1 MNKVGIY
8 YAYWTHEWAVDFVP
22 FVARVKKLGFDVLE
36 VNAGT
41 VADMSREDR
50 RLLRETAAGEGIELT
65 YCIGLPAHYD
75 IASTDA
81 AVRRVGVSYLQK
93 MAVSIGEMHGKMLGG
108 IIYGAWPGKLPLNVP
123 DRRPLVD
130 HSVAAMKQAIK
141 SAEDHGVTFCVE
153 VVNRFEHFV
162 MNTATEALGYVNR
175 VDSAACQ
182 ILLDTF
188 HMNIEEDGF
197 EQAIRTAGKRLRHF
211 HIGETNRRAPGRGRM
226 AWDEIFRTLAA
237 INYSGA
243 ITMEPFLMPGGQVG
257 RDISV
262 FRDLRD
268 GADLDHEAGEAL
280 RFVRAKLDR

>member
-8 YAYWTHEWAVDFVP
+8 YAYWTHEWGVDFVP

-41 VADMSREDR
+41 VADMSSAERT
-50 RLLRETAAGEGIELT
+50 RLRDTAAEQGVELT
-65 YCIGLPAHYD
+65 YCIGLPTKYD

-81 AVRRVGVSYLQK
+81 AVRQAGVGYLQK
-93 MAVSIGEMHGKMLGG
+93 MAAAVGEMKGKTLGG

-130 HSVAAMKQAIK
+130 HSVDAMRQAIK

-162 MNTATEALGYVNR
+162 MNTAAEAMEYVNR
-175 VDSAACQ
+175 VDSPACQ

-197 EQAIRTAGKRLRHF
+197 EQAIRTAGDRLRHF

-226 AWDEIFRTLAA
+226 AWDEIFRSLAA

-268 GADLDHEAGEAL
+268 GADLDREAGEAL
-280 RFVRAKLDR
+280 RFVRAKLNR